1 MHALR
6 LIVIGIILPV
16 VPLSAQ
22 TEPTIFDSILVDE
35 IRIEGNETF
44 DEAELLL
51 KLKTEEAPS
60 GFSIWL
66 YESLSPRFPFAQEPA
81 FFDTQNFR
89 DDIDALGV
97 FYRNNG
103 FFNAKVEGAYEF
115 VDEGD
120 EISVLFTITE
130 GNPSQIDSVVHRNI
144 GDLPPEVRAEI
155 DAGILLRKGRR
166 YRAEDVAAE
175 RNRVLRILGNSGFPR
190 ATSDSILVERK
201 LSNNNVLVR
210 LAFHHG
216 RRLYFGKVTEE
227 IKGVDE
233 LNLARQIV
241 YERLD
246 FRRGEVYSKE
256 AQYEGETSLNRLGV
270 FSYVRVKPDFP
281 PMENTQDTL
290 VPITL
295 ELAPRKRFELA
306 PAAILNNQ
314 LDDVTLGGEL
324 AFFMRNVFG
333 GAQTLTTRVN
343 LIGSGRDFTNRY
355 IASSQLSFEQPYLFS
370 NKNSGTIAGSYS
382 LVGLNDS
389 TQGNI
394 LQISIGVRRYFSSR
408 LTGDVTWSYEISEFT
423 GRAQDLLGA
432 GFFGFDTTADFRNS
446 IRGLSLEYDETD
458 DLFNPTR
465 GFSLRGIFEEAGYLE
480 NIGLSPL
487 PQQDDASGIRAT
499 EYVKL
504 EGLLRHFQDLSANET
519 TILGFKF
526 RLGGIFRYGRSR
538 DEDIP
543 VPPNRR
549 YYAGGPS
556 SIRGWTSRELAADP
570 SAVNFGSNALLE
582 ISTELRWHLWPKANN
597 WLDGFWFVTFADAGN
612 LWTEFD
618 KIAVDEAAVAF
629 GIGIRYNLFFGP
641 IRADFGL
648 KMYDPSSS
656 SHKWFY
662 DKRLWGDVVRKGVFQ
677 LGIGHAF

>member
-1 MHALR
+1 
-6 LIVIGIILPV
+6 
-16 VPLSAQ
+16 
-22 TEPTIFDSILVDE
+22 
-35 IRIEGNETF
+35 
-44 DEAELLL
+44 
-51 KLKTEEAPS
+51 
-60 GFSIWL
+60 
-66 YESLSPRFPFAQEPA
+66 
-81 FFDTQNFR
+81 
-89 DDIDALGV
+89 
-97 FYRNNG
+97 
-103 FFNAKVEGAYEF
+103 
-115 VDEGD
+115 
-120 EISVLFTITE
+120 
-130 GNPSQIDSVVHRNI
+130 
-144 GDLPPEVRAEI
+144 
-155 DAGILLRKGRR
+155 
-166 YRAEDVAAE
+166 
-175 RNRVLRILGNSGFPR
+175 
-190 ATSDSILVERK
+190 
-201 LSNNNVLVR
+201 
-210 LAFHHG
+210 
-216 RRLYFGKVTEE
+216 
-227 IKGVDE
+227 
-233 LNLARQIV
+233 
-241 YERLD
+241 
-246 FRRGEVYSKE
+246 
-256 AQYEGETSLNRLGV
+256 
-270 FSYVRVKPDFP
+270 
-281 PMENTQDTL
+281 
-290 VPITL
+290 
-295 ELAPRKRFELA
+295 
-306 PAAILNNQ
+306 
-314 LDDVTLGGEL
+314 
-324 AFFMRNVFG
+324 
-333 GAQTLTTRVN
+333 
-343 LIGSGRDFTNRY
+343 
-355 IASSQLSFEQPYLFS
+355 
-370 NKNSGTIAGSYS
+370 
-382 LVGLNDS
+382 VGLNDS

-487 PQQDDASGIRAT
+487 PQQDEASGIRAT

-656 SHKWFY
+656 SHQWFY